1 MSNFEHY
8 YLNSALGYYEENN
21 KRNLSKLVY

>member
-8 YLNSALGYYEENN
+8 YMNSALGYYEENN
-21 KRNLSKLVY
+21 KRNLSQLVH